1 MRLNMLFIFRLTKY
15 TVTMSKANSSARQ
28 RRAGGAVLPGQ
39 DTKTVSAPAPALTP
53 QQQNG
58 LSLQQ
63 VIALIDKRLVNLE
76 SFAKETKDAPPA
88 AAQSTSTVNV
98 EEINAMADEFNSKF
112 EMLATE
118 VSEMKDIVL
127 KLQAYTME
135 VNRTLMQ
142 ERVRILSDMGSGG
155 GIDISV
161 QELGGDSS
169 VGFTMSKAEA

>member
-1 MRLNMLFIFRLTKY
+1 
-15 TVTMSKANSSARQ
+15 MSKANSSARQ

-39 DTKTVSAPAPALTP
+39 DTKTVSTPSPALSP

-76 SFAKETKDAPPA
+76 TFVKDTKEAPHSTTA
-88 AAQSTSTVNV
+88 ESTSTVNT

-118 VSEMKDIVL
+118 VGEMKDIVL

-135 VNRTLMQ
+135 VNKTLMQ

-161 QELGGDSS
+161 QELSGDSS
-169 VGFTMSKAEA
+169 VGFSMSKTDE

>member
-1 MRLNMLFIFRLTKY
+1 MLFIFRLTKY

-76 SFAKETKDAPPA
+76 TFAKETKDAPPA
-88 AAQSTSTVNV
+88 AAAQSTSTVNA

-118 VSEMKDIVL
+118 VAEMKDIVL

-161 QELGGDSS
+161 QELGGDGS
-169 VGFTMSKAEA
+169 VGFTMSKAEE

>member
-1 MRLNMLFIFRLTKY
+1 
-15 TVTMSKANSSARQ
+15 MSKANSSARQ

-39 DTKTVSAPAPALTP
+39 DNKPVAAPSTQINP
-53 QQQNG
+53 QQQAG

-63 VIALIDKRLVNLE
+63 VIALIDKRLVSLE
-76 SFAKETKDAPPA
+76 GFVKETQSAPTIEHA
-88 AAQSTSTVNV
+88 AATGPTVNP
-98 EEINAMADEFNSKF
+98 EEINGLADEFNNKF

-118 VSEMKDIVL
+118 VAELKDIVL

-135 VNRTLMQ
+135 VNKTLMM

-161 QELGGDSS
+161 QELGGE
-169 VGFTMSKAEA
+169 GFTMSNSE

>member
-1 MRLNMLFIFRLTKY
+1 
-15 TVTMSKANSSARQ
+15 MSKANSSARQ

-39 DTKTVSAPAPALTP
+39 DNKPVAAPSTQINP
-53 QQQNG
+53 QQQSG

-63 VIALIDKRLVNLE
+63 VIALIDKRLVSLE
-76 SFAKETKDAPPA
+76 AFAKDIQTASAPTA
-88 AAQSTSTVNV
+88 ATGPTVNP
-98 EEINAMADEFNSKF
+98 EEINNLADEFNNKF

-118 VSEMKDIVL
+118 VAELKDIVL

-135 VNRTLMQ
+135 VNKTLML

-161 QELGGDSS
+161 QELGGE
-169 VGFTMSKAEA
+169 GFTMSNS

>member
-1 MRLNMLFIFRLTKY
+1 
-15 TVTMSKANSSARQ
+15 MSKANSSARQ

-39 DTKTVSAPAPALTP
+39 DTKPVSSPSILGPP
-53 QQQNG
+53 QQQSG

-76 SFAKETKDAPPA
+76 TFAKETKDAPPVV
-88 AAQSTSTVNV
+88 QTSISASSVNT

-118 VSEMKDIVL
+118 VGEMKDIVM

-135 VNRTLMQ
+135 VNKTLMQ
-142 ERVRILSDMGSGG
+142 ERVRILSDMGSGN
-155 GIDISV
+155 GIEINV
-161 QELGGDSS
+161 QELSGEGS
-169 VGFTMSKAEA
+169 VGFSMSKSA

>member
-1 MRLNMLFIFRLTKY
+1 
-15 TVTMSKANSSARQ
+15 MSKANSSARQ

-39 DTKTVSAPAPALTP
+39 DNKPVTAPSPLINP
-53 QQQNG
+53 SQQAG

-63 VIALIDKRLVNLE
+63 VIALIDKRLVSLE
-76 SFAKETKDAPPA
+76 AFAKETQSAPPVTA
-88 AAQSTSTVNV
+88 AASTGPTVNP
-98 EEINAMADEFNSKF
+98 EEINNLADEFNNKF

-118 VSEMKDIVL
+118 VAELKDIVL

-135 VNRTLMQ
+135 VNKTLMM

-161 QELGGDSS
+161 QEIGGE
-169 VGFTMSKAEA
+169 GFTMSGGN